1 MPDIQTALKTAL
13 SKTLQQWD
21 DDDDT
26 PSVPM
31 PTTINNSLSAPSQN
45 IQGIPMT
52 KTTGQPHRFG
62 VTNNVSRETFNYVR
76 DNPGSTRKE
85 IIAALEHRNFVE
97 KSTSSLLSQ
106 MVRQKMMHIKDKLY
120 YADIPEYV
128 PIKTHKPVQ
137 KEKKILA
144 EAIKPKRKYTKRSE
158 GIGAL
163 LKAKL
168 DSIPAPSQDAF
179 DSASYAMGGQARVDR
194 SFLTKLV
201 RTKSPESIVE
211 NMNVLQARE
220 LYDYLRKIFGG

>member
-1 MPDIQTALKTAL
+1 MPDIQTAMKQAL
-13 SKTLQQWD
+13 TKTLADWD
-21 DDDDT
+21 DEGE
-26 PSVPM
+26 PSSVQPVS
-31 PTTINNSLSAPSQN
+31 TSLSAPSQN

-52 KTTGQPHRFG
+52 SQPHRFG

-85 IIAALEHRNFVE
+85 IIKALEHRNFVE

-106 MVRQKMMHIKDKLY
+106 MVRQKMMHITNKLY
-120 YADIPEYV
+120 YTDIPEYV
-128 PIKTHKPVQ
+128 PIKTHKPAQ
-137 KEKKILA
+137 KT
-144 EAIKPKRKYTKRSE
+144 IKPPVVEVKEKRKYTTRSE

-163 LKAKL
+163 LKAKIE
-168 DSIPAPSQDAF
+168 SAPMPSQTAF
-179 DSASYAMGGQARVDR
+179 DAAAYAMGSPARVDR

>member
-1 MPDIQTALKTAL
+1 MPDIQTALKSAL

-21 DDDDT
+21 DDDGEVS
-26 PSVPM
+26 PQASSQ
-31 PTTINNSLSAPSQN
+31 TTINNSLSAPSQN

-52 KTTGQPHRFG
+52 NTASQPHRFG

-85 IIAALEHRNFVE
+85 IIAALEHRNFME

-106 MVRQKMMHIKDKLY
+106 MVRQKMMHIKDGLY

-128 PIKTHKPVQ
+128 PIKNYKPVKSKGLPPAREPV
-137 KEKKILA
+137 KE
-144 EAIKPKRKYTKRSE
+144 KRKYTKRSE

-163 LKAKL
+163 LKAK
-168 DSIPAPSQDAF
+168 IENAPAYTPSETPPVVPQRKGF
-179 DSASYAMGGQARVDR
+179 VS
-194 SFLTKLV
+194 LV
-201 RTKSPESIVE
+201 RNRTPESIIE

-220 LYDYLRKIFGG
+220 LYDYLKKLFGG